1 MDCRTWPD
9 RVKIITWNVNGI
21 RARHAQ
27 LDALLAE
34 ECPDIVCL
42 QEIKAAPDQVPELLV
57 AATDHWTFWHGA
69 GGYSGVAL
77 LVRHSFFTERP
88 VFSHPS
94 FDVEHRVVVADLGA
108 IQVAS
113 VYVPNGGK
121 DYEAKLRFFDGFA
134 GWATETIGTG
144 RTLLI
149 CGDLNIARE
158 ERDVHP
164 KERKPNQVGTRPE
177 ERERFARLLDTGL
190 VDVGR
195 ALDPGERR
203 VVHLVGPLAESPA
216 AEYRLAHRLRAGQHG
231 AGRAGVSSVSRR
243 DYGTSDHAPLVVV
256 RRGNPNVQTAMSLRT
271 RLIVAFFVL
280 AVLPLAAV
288 TFYTYQSNEQALR
301 EAAER
306 EADLLAGE
314 LGQRMQ
320 LVTAQLSQRVEH
332 LMDIQELETALRAAE
347 SEARTEAP
355 VQSTA
360 VVASADSV
368 LGNQIARSLGE
379 AAMLLN
385 NVQLQGLRGRGGP
398 AGRRSYGAAP
408 WEPGRPAATARQSVW
423 SAAGARRAK
432 RATVS
437 SQRQAG
443 HRHLPAGVA
452 TVLSGA
458 AIGRRVRVLTIRAG
472 AAAKRAPD
480 APKPPNAPPAPASAA
495 PPAQVPAVP
504 AAPMVGAMPA
514 PAPSPPVRP

>member
-1 MDCRTWPD
+1 M
-9 RVKIITWNVNGI
+9 
-21 RARHAQ
+21 
-27 LDALLAE
+27 
-34 ECPDIVCL
+34 PDIVCL
-42 QEIKAAPDQVPELLV
+42 QEIKAAPEQVPELLV
-57 AATDHWTFWHGA
+57 AASDHWRYWHGA

-108 IQVAS
+108 IRVAS

-121 DYEAKLRFFDGFA
+121 DYEAKLRFLDGFA
-134 GWATETIGTG
+134 GWATETIATG

-177 ERERFARLLDTGL
+177 ERERFTRLLDAGL

-195 ALDPGERR
+195 ALDPGNDELFTWWAPWRNLR
-203 VVHLVGPLAESPA
+203 QRNIGWRIDYVLASTA
-216 AEYRLAHRLRAGQHG
+216 Q
-231 AGRAGVSSVSRR
+231 AGRAVWSFRGGTTGRAIMPRSSSSLPGR
-243 DYGTSDHAPLVVV
+243 SDH
-256 RRGNPNVQTAMSLRT
+256 AMSLRI

-301 EAAER
+301 ERAER

-360 VVASADSV
+360 VS
-368 LGNQIARSLGE
+368 
-379 AAMLLN
+379 
-385 NVQLQGLRGRGGP
+385 
-398 AGRRSYGAAP
+398 
-408 WEPGRPAATARQSVW
+408 
-423 SAAGARRAK
+423 
-432 RATVS
+432 
-437 SQRQAG
+437 
-443 HRHLPAGVA
+443 
-452 TVLSGA
+452 
-458 AIGRRVRVLTIRAG
+458 
-472 AAAKRAPD
+472 RAPTRCW
-480 APKPPNAPPAPASAA
+480 AIR
-495 PPAQVPAVP
+495 
-504 AAPMVGAMPA
+504 
-514 PAPSPPVRP
+514 SPDRSVKRRCS